1 MTHFAFEGHASYFI
15 CHSAAYEGCSVASA
29 FVKGNVY
36 WFRNRGNK
44 SALWHIVLYI
54 LVFVGAM
61 VLPET

>member
-1 MTHFAFEGHASYFI
+1 
-15 CHSAAYEGCSVASA
+15 VASA